1 MRDGPR
7 AVRLTTESGESTERD
22 AAAEKVA
29 IHLAAQG
36 VLVAYGRTVSN
47 DCTSG
52 ILALFAQVV
61 ERGQSRTESVSRV
74 G

>member
-7 AVRLTTESGESTERD
+7 VVRLTTESGESTERD

-36 VLVAYGRTVSN
+36 VLVAYGPCRIIVPQVSLGLLHKYLPDIRSSN
-47 DCTSG
+47 LED
-52 ILALFAQVV
+52 
-61 ERGQSRTESVSRV
+61 QST
-74 G
+74 